1 VIKIVTENG
10 RVRYATVRYGT
21 VRYEDQHG
29 FREGRSCHLA
39 LNTFVDY
46 AKRKLDSKKHV
57 IAIFLDFSQAF
68 DTIDHQLLM
77 IKLEKYGFS
86 PNALELMKN
95 YLSNRFSLV
104 SFNGKFSTKELLKSG
119 VPQGSILGPL
129 LFIIF
134 INDLCHL
141 DLIAMKT
148 IFADDTTLL
157 SAGNN
162 LHKIA
167 EDLENDLKKVSEW
180 LMHNRLLLNIKKSS
194 AMIFKWKYQQKFD
207 QLNTNIDAINN
218 IEIKCDGEN
227 IPFVQKFTL
236 LGVTLDEYLTFD
248 LHTITLCSKVNWKIS
263 VLKKSSYLFD
273 IKFRITLF
281 KLFIISK
288 YDYCSSL
295 FFHFSDYRNNERLD
309 KNYAKSLK
317 SYLNIKISNL
327 DMDEQFNCLKDFNLL
342 PLRLRFFQN
351 LTFFIFSLVNGKKNV
366 TLLRTINSYK
376 KVRITRASFVE
387 PVFKTVLY
395 QFSFVTIAIR
405 LLNAFIFKSVHIE
418 EKKFRS
424 ACEAV
429 LLSLYKANNKFWT

>member
-1 VIKIVTENG
+1 MDNYRPISILSPIAKAFEGILGQKLRRFFESNNLLHD
-10 RVRYATVRYGT
+10 
-21 VRYEDQHG
+21 DQHG
-29 FREGRSCHLA
+29 FREERSCHLA
-39 LNTFVDY
+39 LNTFVDF

-57 IAIFLDFSQAF
+57 IAIFLDFSKAF
-68 DTIDHQLLM
+68 DTIDHRLLM

-86 PNALELMKN
+86 TNALELMKN

-104 SFNGKFSTKELLKSG
+104 SFDGKFSTKELLKSG

-248 LHTITLCSKVNWKIS
+248 LALCSKVN
-263 VLKKSSYLFD
+263 
-273 IKFRITLF
+273 
-281 KLFIISK
+281 
-288 YDYCSSL
+288 
-295 FFHFSDYRNNERLD
+295 
-309 KNYAKSLK
+309 
-317 SYLNIKISNL
+317 
-327 DMDEQFNCLKDFNLL
+327 
-342 PLRLRFFQN
+342 
-351 LTFFIFSLVNGKKNV
+351 
-366 TLLRTINSYK
+366 
-376 KVRITRASFVE
+376 
-387 PVFKTVLY
+387 
-395 QFSFVTIAIR
+395 
-405 LLNAFIFKSVHIE
+405 
-418 EKKFRS
+418 
-424 ACEAV
+424 
-429 LLSLYKANNKFWT
+429 

>member
-1 VIKIVTENG
+1 LKTDRDKYVEMRNRYNSTFRFKKSNYYKHFVSENSSSTKSFWQKLNPFLNPNKKQKINVSLISNKDNNIHSSQDLVQAFSNFFSSILNKFKFIDIEICKSFVHNFFINSSSLSALLSTDIPKFEFGSIPDQTVTDFLKKINPKSAPGCVNIDAKLFKFCAVELSPALTSLFNRCVQTNSIPDEWKTAHVTPIYKG
-10 RVRYATVRYGT
+10 KGNKSSLDNYRPISILSPVAKAFEGILGQKLRRYFESNNLLH
-21 VRYEDQHG
+21 EDQHG

-57 IAIFLDFSQAF
+57 IAIFLDFSKAF

-180 LMHNRLLLNIKKSS
+180 LMHNRLLLNIKKN
-194 AMIFKWKYQQKFD
+194 Q
-207 QLNTNIDAINN
+207 
-218 IEIKCDGEN
+218 
-227 IPFVQKFTL
+227 
-236 LGVTLDEYLTFD
+236 
-248 LHTITLCSKVNWKIS
+248 
-263 VLKKSSYLFD
+263 VL
-273 IKFRITLF
+273 
-281 KLFIISK
+281 
-288 YDYCSSL
+288 
-295 FFHFSDYRNNERLD
+295 
-309 KNYAKSLK
+309 
-317 SYLNIKISNL
+317 
-327 DMDEQFNCLKDFNLL
+327 
-342 PLRLRFFQN
+342 
-351 LTFFIFSLVNGKKNV
+351 
-366 TLLRTINSYK
+366 
-376 KVRITRASFVE
+376 
-387 PVFKTVLY
+387 
-395 QFSFVTIAIR
+395 
-405 LLNAFIFKSVHIE
+405 
-418 EKKFRS
+418 
-424 ACEAV
+424 
-429 LLSLYKANNKFWT
+429 

>member
-1 VIKIVTENG
+1 
-10 RVRYATVRYGT
+10 
-21 VRYEDQHG
+21 
-29 FREGRSCHLA
+29 
-39 LNTFVDY
+39 
-46 AKRKLDSKKHV
+46 
-57 IAIFLDFSQAF
+57 
-68 DTIDHQLLM
+68 
-77 IKLEKYGFS
+77 
-86 PNALELMKN
+86 
-95 YLSNRFSLV
+95 
-104 SFNGKFSTKELLKSG
+104 
-119 VPQGSILGPL
+119 
-129 LFIIF
+129 
-134 INDLCHL
+134 
-141 DLIAMKT
+141 
-148 IFADDTTLL
+148 
-157 SAGNN
+157 
-162 LHKIA
+162 
-167 EDLENDLKKVSEW
+167 
-180 LMHNRLLLNIKKSS
+180 MHNRLLLNIKKSS
-194 AMIFKWKYQQKFD
+194 AMIFKWKYQQQFD
-207 QLNTNIDAINN
+207 KLNTNIDAINN

-295 FFHFSDYRNNERLD
+295 FFHFSDYINNERLD

-366 TLLRTINSYK
+366 TLLKTINSYK

-418 EKKFRS
+418 EKNLGLLAKQS
-424 ACEAV
+424 YSHSIKQILNSGPKLLYISKAV
-429 LLSLYKANNKFWT
+429 I